1 MNVHDQIHTRTPH
14 RSPGRLATMPSPD
27 PPPEDIAFSEPPPL
41 LVSGLGVSLG
51 GMVVLEG
58 VDAEVAAGERWWLQG
73 ANGAGKSTLLSCII
87 GAVEAGSGQVEVF
100 GLPPARLEARSRIG
114 YLPDEPPLYDDLTL
128 EEQAVLLPRLRGKP
142 ETTEAVLDWY
152 RRFGLGER
160 LEGYPGALSRG
171 MRQKAALSVLL
182 GVAPPLLLLDEP
194 LNALD
199 AEAQVLLLQGLKE
212 HAEAGGAVVL
222 SGHQLD
228 LDQSW
233 DGGRWLLQG
242 GRLDVAAAPTAG
254 ATG

>member
-1 MNVHDQIHTRTPH
+1 M
-14 RSPGRLATMPSPD
+14 
-27 PPPEDIAFSEPPPL
+27 SETPPPL
-41 LVSGLGVSLG
+41 SITDLGVTLG
-51 GMVVLEG
+51 GMVVLES
-58 VDAEVAAGERWWLQG
+58 VDAEVRPGERWWLQG

-87 GAVEAGSGQVEVF
+87 GAVQTSSGRVEVF
-100 GLPPARLEARSRIG
+100 GQTPDRLEARSRIG

-128 EEQAVLLPRLRGKP
+128 TEQAVLLPRLRGKP
-142 ETTEAVLDWY
+142 QATEAVMDWY

-182 GVAPPLLLLDEP
+182 GVAPSLLLLDEP

-199 AEAQVLLLQGLKE
+199 AEAQGLLLQGLAE
-212 HAEAGGAVVL
+212 HAAAGGSVVL

-233 DGGRWLLQG
+233 VGGRWRLAD
-242 GRLDVAAAPTAG
+242 GRLEVGRP
-254 ATG
+254 ATTG